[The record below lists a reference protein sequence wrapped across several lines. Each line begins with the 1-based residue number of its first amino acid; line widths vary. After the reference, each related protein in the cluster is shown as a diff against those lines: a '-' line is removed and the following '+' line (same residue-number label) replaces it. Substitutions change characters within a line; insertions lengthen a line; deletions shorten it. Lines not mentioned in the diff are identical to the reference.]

1 MIRTAIHAAVWSTS
15 PEPAVLR
22 RTLASAAEI
31 GFDCVAFPLRNFDT
45 LEPARVAAAF
55 QEAGL
60 GAIGTAGL
68 PANGDIGAAD
78 ADARQRGTLHLERTI
93 ASARDCGMTQIN
105 GVLYGPLGHSAGPV
119 DDDAMRRSADIMHHI
134 AGVAQE
140 AGVLLCLELVNRY
153 ETALLN
159 TVDRAL
165 SYLAAADHP
174 NLRLHLDTYHMAIEE
189 ADPVTALGKAL
200 PHLGYFEL
208 DQSHRGRLDQGSLD
222 LAAMSAPLPEAG
234 YDGLIGVEAFA
245 RKGLADDHA
254 NALAIW
260 RDHFN
265 DSDALARNALSV
277 IRNIFGGVSANAD
290 RTAKTA

>member
-1 MIRTAIHAAVWSTS
+1 MIRTAIHAAVWSTNS
-15 PEPAVLR
+15 EPAVLR

-31 GFDCVAFPLRNFDT
+31 GFDCVAFPLRNFDR
-45 LEPARVAAAF
+45 LEPARMVASF

-68 PANGDIGAAD
+68 PADGDIGAAD
-78 ADARQRGTLHLERTI
+78 ADARKRGTLHLERTI
-93 ASARDCGMTQIN
+93 AVARDCGMTQIN
-105 GVLYGPLGHSAGPV
+105 GVLYGPLGHARGPV
-119 DDDAMRRSADIMHHI
+119 DDAAMQRSADVMHHV

-189 ADPVTALGKAL
+189 ADPVAALRKAL
-200 PHLGYFEL
+200 PRLGYFEL

-234 YDGLIGVEAFA
+234 YAGLIGVEAFS
-245 RKGLADDHA
+245 RSGLADDHA

-260 RDHFN
+260 RDHFD

-277 IRNIFGGVSANAD
+277 IRKIFTDAGANAD
-290 RTAKTA
+290 RAFTSA